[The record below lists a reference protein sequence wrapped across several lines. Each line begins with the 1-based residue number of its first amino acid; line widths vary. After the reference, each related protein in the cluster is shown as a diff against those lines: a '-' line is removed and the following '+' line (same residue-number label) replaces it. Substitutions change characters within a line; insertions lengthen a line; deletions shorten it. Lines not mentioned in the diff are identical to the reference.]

1 MRNFF
6 LILLLGISVAH
17 ADTVYKWKDKDGNVM
32 YTSEP
37 PPANVK
43 KETIEGPP
51 APTDAEVA
59 ESRDRIRKEAEYVK
73 EMQEKRRELE
83 VQEAE
88 VEKLRLEKQ
97 KKESPTVVIDNPVY
111 INNPPVYPY
120 NRPGYPVKP
129 QQPINPPPVNQPP
142 KKVPYFPPEK
152 R

>member
-1 MRNFF
+1 M
-6 LILLLGISVAH
+6 
-17 ADTVYKWKDKDGNVM
+17 VYKWKDKDGNVM

-51 APTDAEVA
+51 APSDAEIA
-59 ESRDRIRKEAEYVK
+59 ESRDRTRKEAEYVK
-73 EMQEKRRELE
+73 EMQEKRREQE
-83 VQEAE
+83 TQEAE
-88 VEKLRLEKQ
+88 MERLRLEKQ

-111 INNPPVYPY
+111 INNPPAYPY
-120 NRPGYPVKP
+120 NRPYPAKP
-129 QQPINPPPVNQPP
+129 QQPINNQPP